1 MPQQE
6 IICRWQWY
14 HHIIRKYFAVD
25 QGFVLPLN
33 LQEMRCVGSNLP
45 RAASSFKKLREPL
58 KGVFYLNK
66 TANLRIFLTDEV
78 CKNVAIASVKPSK
91 PFVIGLKYF
100 KLKHSAPDDCSA
112 VTLVD
117 GAGEHKYLPDRKS
130 KNAFSQVSSTQEF
143 SLLVNCTCLE
153 KFSSLWITIFEYP
166 ETCDLK
172 DNLSNEWNPKNLR
185 EEDIPLGDRSECTT
199 GRVSSNKDTSIP
211 VCEKSYLT
219 SSTRPLGTS
228 QTPTSLSTNS
238 LTVSTKGSTVHGY
251 STVSETEV
259 QLDKTVTRRPQ
270 SNSTPSAGKDKTVI
284 LASAVAAGVLLI
296 ILVVVIVIVSWRRHK
311 IRSIRKSAGQGEQR
325 EATGDD
331 NLLMSST
338 SGGPLTATGGLEK
351 DATYSCVDDSS
362 AFAREVAE
370 VECRNTYD
378 VIGVEPG
385 SSSVALQITSDTDRP
400 TYDELQIPKVKRLS
414 PQNYENVNSTDANLV
429 SYLQSGAVT
438 ELDLKHMVIDGCEY
452 AVVQK

>member
-1 MPQQE
+1 MKGAANT
-6 IICRWQWY
+6 IICVYLPYW
-14 HHIIRKYFAVD
+14 IIIFY
-25 QGFVLPLN
+25 VLI
-33 LQEMRCVGSNLP
+33 RV
-45 RAASSFKKLREPL
+45 SSFKSIREPL
-58 KGVFYLNK
+58 KGVLYLNK
-66 TANLRIFLTDEV
+66 TANFQIFLTDEV

-91 PFVIGLKYF
+91 PFVIGLNYF

-143 SLLVNCTCLE
+143 SLLVNCTCLV

-166 ETCDLK
+166 ETCNLK

-211 VCEKSYLT
+211 VYEKSYLT

-251 STVSETEV
+251 STVNETEV
-259 QLDKTVTRRPQ
+259 QLDKTVRRRPQ

-284 LASAVAAGVLLI
+284 LASAVAAGFLLI
-296 ILVVVIVIVSWRRHK
+296 ILVVGHRHCLMAAPISQKICRSRGTEGSYRRRQPDDEFHL
-311 IRSIRKSAGQGEQR
+311 RRAAGCNRRTGEQCHIQ
-325 EATGDD
+325 
-331 NLLMSST
+331 L
-338 SGGPLTATGGLEK
+338 
-351 DATYSCVDDSS
+351 C
-362 AFAREVAE
+362 
-370 VECRNTYD
+370 
-378 VIGVEPG
+378 
-385 SSSVALQITSDTDRP
+385 Q
-400 TYDELQIPKVKRLS
+400 
-414 PQNYENVNSTDANLV
+414 
-429 SYLQSGAVT
+429 
-438 ELDLKHMVIDGCEY
+438 
-452 AVVQK
+452 